1 MKVLV
6 HNMLELREVKKENIS
21 CSKQYT
27 AEVHTNKE
35 SNGNNIEIIKE
46 DENKVTQEESK
57 EDQNTLHPK
66 QTEETETNQLNVEY
80 DLDIIR
86 RRRKRER
93 QDGSYVYRED
103 TLRRR
108 RRQSNTIVRPNARY
122 RNGNV
127 QFFMLNERPNEERT
141 TERNEVQEH
150 QVRRM
155 PSR

>member
-1 MKVLV
+1 
-6 HNMLELREVKKENIS
+6 MLELREVKKENID
-21 CSKQYT
+21 CSKQYS
-27 AEVHTNKE
+27 AEVHTTKE
-35 SNGNNIEIIKE
+35 NNGNDIEIIQK
-46 DENKVTQEESK
+46 DENKAAQEESK
-57 EDQNTLHPK
+57 EDQNTLYSK
-66 QTEETETNQLNVEY
+66 QTEETETNQLDVEY

-93 QDGSYVYRED
+93 PDGSYVYRED

-108 RRQSNTIVRPNARY
+108 RRQSSTMVRPNARY

-127 QFFMLNERPNEERT
+127 QFFMLNERPHDERT
-141 TERNEVQEH
+141 TERNEVQEN